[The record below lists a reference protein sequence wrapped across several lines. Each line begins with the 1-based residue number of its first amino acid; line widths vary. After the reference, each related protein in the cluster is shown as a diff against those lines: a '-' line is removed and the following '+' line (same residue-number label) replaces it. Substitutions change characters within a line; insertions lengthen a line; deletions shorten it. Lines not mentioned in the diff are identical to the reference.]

1 MVDPVVLIIL
11 IIIETVFVIFLTRE
25 YILSQIKKYRIIKLK
40 EMILRYKGKIVE
52 MNEIKKQIKKCF
64 FIVWENEKKNK
75 ILSSLKDLQEE
86 FRLDFWFV
94 VNNAE
99 GSRYSIDQAIRRLQ
113 TLLIEENEEVKNE
126 KRNLF
131 SI

>member
-86 FRLDFWFV
+86 FRLNFWFV